1 MKKGVF
7 ITFEGGEGCGK
18 STQIELLKEYFAKHI
33 SLPYHFTREPGGTP
47 LGDKIR
53 WLLLNDREI
62 HIGEK
67 AEIFMYLVSRT
78 ELVDSL
84 IKPAL
89 DRDEIVISDRFYDSS
104 VAYEGSARGAMPCDT
119 ILNLNRWSLD
129 GLTPDLTFYLRIDPE
144 LSFKRIKREL
154 DKYESESL
162 QFHKKVLEGYDYLT
176 KKEPDRFCIIDA
188 TQSIEKV
195 HQQIIAK
202 VEELL
207 QSHYSKNLHQK

>member
-1 MKKGVF
+1 MRKGIF

-18 STQIELLKEYFAKHI
+18 STQIELLKKYLAEHATR
-33 SLPYHFTREPGGTP
+33 PYHFTREPGGTP

-53 WLLLNDREI
+53 WLLLNDRDI
-62 HIGEK
+62 HIGKK

-78 ELVDSL
+78 ELVESL
-84 IKPAL
+84 IQPAL

-129 GLTPDLTFYLRIDPE
+129 GLTPDLTFYLRMDPE
-144 LSFKRIKREL
+144 ISLKRLNREL

-162 QFHKKVLEGYDYLT
+162 QFHKKVLEGYDYLA
-176 KKEPDRFCIIDA
+176 KKEPNRFCVIDA
-188 TQSIEKV
+188 TQSIEAV
-195 HQQIIAK
+195 HQQIIERIEK
-202 VEELL
+202 LL
-207 QSHYSKNLHQK
+207 QSSNEQH